1 MATQQPKGGGTGKG
15 AVSKPAVAPKGAPGK
30 PAAAPQPKGGV
41 KK

>member
-1 MATQQPKGGGTGKG
+1 MAQQQPKGGGTGKG
-15 AVSKPAVAPKGAPGK
+15 AVVKPVVPPKGAPGK